1 MYSYEDR
8 IKAVRLYMKLGKR
21 LGVTIRQLGYPTK
34 NTLIGW
40 YREFIDKQALRAG
53 YTRSRG
59 KFTVA
64 QKQHAV
70 QHYMDHGRCI
80 AFTLRAL
87 GYPSRETFSKWLEE
101 LHPDERIRMVGRAP
115 NVQYPMETKKEAVLE
130 LCIRNTSAEE
140 IAKKVNV
147 CRPTLYNWKNELL
160 GPEAPALMKRHH
172 ESTPDLNSRS
182 QSVTELQQQVDVLEC
197 NIRRLQLEHDLLKK
211 ANELLKKDLGV
222 TPQFLGNRDKTMLV
236 DALKHLYTLT
246 ELLAELDLA
255 RSSYFYH
262 CSRLRMPDK
271 YAAVRVAMVDIFQ
284 SNYRCYGYRRIRSAL
299 IQRQLHISEKVVLR
313 LMKQESLTVT
323 VNKRRRYGSYLGE
336 ISPAPENIINRDFQ
350 AAIPNEKWL
359 TDITEFQIPAGKVYL
374 SPIVDCFDGL
384 VVSWTLG
391 TRPDAEL
398 VNTMLDTA
406 IETVTFSE
414 SKPVVHSDRGAH
426 YRWPGWLSRM
436 NNAKLVRSMSRKGCS
451 PDNAA
456 CEGFFGR
463 LKTELFYPSDWQG
476 ITVEQFMHIVD
487 AYIRWYNEKRIKVSC
502 GHSPGH
508 RYRAF

>member
-1 MYSYEDR
+1 M
-8 IKAVRLYMKLGKR
+8 LG
-21 LGVTIRQLGYPTK
+21 G
-34 NTLIGW
+34 
-40 YREFIDKQALRAG
+40 
-53 YTRSRG
+53 
-59 KFTVA
+59 
-64 QKQHAV
+64 
-70 QHYMDHGRCI
+70 
-80 AFTLRAL
+80 
-87 GYPSRETFSKWLEE
+87 
-101 LHPDERIRMVGRAP
+101 
-115 NVQYPMETKKEAVLE
+115 
-130 LCIRNTSAEE
+130 
-140 IAKKVNV
+140 
-147 CRPTLYNWKNELL
+147 
-160 GPEAPALMKRHH
+160 
-172 ESTPDLNSRS
+172 TPDLNSRS
-182 QSVTELQQQVDVLEC
+182 QSVTELQQQVDVLEY

-222 TPQFLGNRDKTMLV
+222 TPQLLGNRDKTILV

-271 YAAVRVAMVDIFQ
+271 YAAARVAMVDIFQ

-476 ITVEQFMHIVD
+476 IAVEQFMHIVD
-487 AYIRWYNEKRIKVSC
+487 AYIRWYNEKRIKVSL
-502 GHSPGH
+502 GSLSPIQ
-508 RYRAF
+508 YRKSLGLAA